1 MTNQEM
7 LDKLKTYQQI
17 LSERVELEEEIA
29 QLPKPIEAQ
38 NEMLSRLKKTL
49 GERTEEFKKSAQRVK
64 ELRAGLQEAEDAR
77 EHAEKQMDGITTQ
90 REYEAI
96 NKEIRDATEK
106 EQTLRKDIQVEERNF
121 ADLEGEI
128 QKNSEGV
135 ALLEKEIDEKS
146 KAIDQE
152 RQSKLGKV
160 EELKAKEAVV
170 SQGIGSDIIFKLERI
185 IRNKKGVGVVPVH
198 GVVCTGCHMIL
209 PANFVNE
216 IRDEENTEVHFC
228 PYCSRILF
236 YEETEEVPEFVAN
249 IESGSLA
256 DIGDYAEEGEEETE
270 EEDEE
275 SDQDKDDTEKEY
287 AGTKKRKIAFSRDDI
302 SDDLDDE

>member
-1 MTNQEM
+1 
-7 LDKLKTYQQI
+7 
-17 LSERVELEEEIA
+17 
-29 QLPKPIEAQ
+29 
-38 NEMLSRLKKTL
+38 
-49 GERTEEFKKSAQRVK
+49 
-64 ELRAGLQEAEDAR
+64 
-77 EHAEKQMDGITTQ
+77 
-90 REYEAI
+90 
-96 NKEIRDATEK
+96 
-106 EQTLRKDIQVEERNF
+106 
-121 ADLEGEI
+121 
-128 QKNSEGV
+128 
-135 ALLEKEIDEKS
+135 
-146 KAIDQE
+146 
-152 RQSKLGKV
+152 
-160 EELKAKEAVV
+160 
-170 SQGIGSDIIFKLERI
+170 
-185 IRNKKGVGVVPVH
+185 
-198 GVVCTGCHMIL
+198 MIL